1 MNIFHGIVG
10 IMNDISILE
19 ENTESTESR
28 KLPELKK
35 MPVILEVLWRIVAAY
50 PGLAVYKATG
60 LYDAVSSNAGLIFIG
75 GGIIYC
81 YLAVFIRGL

>member
-1 MNIFHGIVG
+1 
-10 IMNDISILE
+10 MNDISIPE

-35 MPVILEVLWRIVAAY
+35 MPVIHEVLWRILTAF
-50 PGLAVYKATG
+50 PGLAAYKKSG

-75 GGIIYC
+75 GVIIYC